1 MRSADLAR
9 TNQRIAVV
17 RAVLIVALAGIA
29 ARASWLATDDRA
41 ASRGRVQSD
50 AELHVRATRG
60 EIQDRTG
67 RQLAVSVDAPSV
79 FVEPRRIASPR
90 ATARRLAQALG
101 MPASR
106 VEKRITE
113 TQGNFAFVARWISE
127 KAKERVLA
135 LDLEGVGIL
144 PEPKRLYPQ
153 GRLAGTIV
161 GFMNVDEVGV
171 QGIEKKEQDWLQGT
185 LKTYPVE
192 RDAHGRKLPLQ
203 GVDPRATRGG
213 DVRLTLDGSIQA
225 VAEEALDR
233 TVKRFEALGGM
244 LVALDPRNGD
254 LLAVAERPGFDPNR
268 FRKTDFR
275 ASRARSFT
283 DAVEPGSVM
292 KLFLVAA
299 ALEDGVVR
307 PDEEIDCEG
316 GQFHVPG
323 KTIHDHEPYD
333 RLDVAGIL
341 AHSSNI
347 GATKLAYRLGP
358 QRHYEMLRAFGFG
371 RRSGVGFSGES
382 AGLLRDW
389 EHWRPVDQANIAFG
403 QGMNVT
409 AVQLAAATAALA
421 NGGFW
426 RQPRLVAAR
435 RPPGGA
441 WSPARPSDP
450 RRALSAATARRV
462 LSMMEGV
469 VSPIGTGRLA
479 GLHGVRVA
487 GKTGT
492 AQKLDREHRRYYDD
506 RFVAWFVGVVPADD
520 PKLVIVTAI
529 DDPVG
534 PLHTGGSV
542 AAPLFAEVAASS
554 LLHMGIYTRPEPIA
568 KAVAKTPASDTST
581 RADAEGTS
589 PRAAARDQG

>member
-1 MRSADLAR
+1 LRSADLAR

-17 RAVLIVALAGIA
+17 RAVLIVALALIA
-29 ARASWLATDDRA
+29 GRAGWLATDDRA

-60 EIQDRTG
+60 EIQDRSG

-79 FVEPRRIASPR
+79 FVEPRKIASPR
-90 ATARRLAQALG
+90 ATARKLARALG
-101 MPASR
+101 MSAEH
-106 VEKRITE
+106 VEKRITG
-113 TQGNFAFVARWISE
+113 TRGNFAFVARWISE
-127 KAKERVLA
+127 EAKERVLA
-135 LDLEGVGIL
+135 LDLEGVGIV

-153 GRLAGTIV
+153 GNLAGTVV
-161 GFMNVDEVGV
+161 GFMNVDEIGV
-171 QGIEKKEQDWLQGT
+171 QGVEKREQDWLQGT
-185 LKTYPVE
+185 LKSYPVE

-203 GVDPRATRGG
+203 GVDPRATHGG
-213 DVRLTLDGSIQA
+213 DVRLTLDGSMQA
-225 VAEEALDR
+225 VAEEALDQ
-233 TVKRFEALGGM
+233 TVKRFEALGGV

-283 DAVEPGSVM
+283 DAEEPGSVM
-292 KLFLVAA
+292 KAFVVAA
-299 ALEDGVVR
+299 ALEHGVVR

-333 RLDVAGIL
+333 LLDLAGIL

-371 RRSGVGFSGES
+371 RRSGIGFSGES

-389 EHWRPVDQANIAFG
+389 ERWRPVDQANIAFG
-403 QGMNVT
+403 QGINVT
-409 AVQLAAATAALA
+409 AVQLAAATATLA

-426 RQPRLVAAR
+426 RRPRLVAAR

-441 WSPARPSDP
+441 WSPARPSEP
-450 RRALSAATARRV
+450 RRALSTETADRV
-462 LSMMEGV
+462 LSLLENV

-492 AQKLDREHRRYYDD
+492 AQKLDRENRRYYDD

-520 PKLVIVTAI
+520 PKLVIVAAV

-534 PLHTGGSV
+534 PLHSGGTV

-568 KAVAKTPASDTST
+568 KALASNATGGASM
-581 RADAEGTS
+581 RL
-589 PRAAARDQG
+589 AARDDD

>member
-1 MRSADLAR
+1 LRAPDLAR

-17 RAVLIVALAGIA
+17 RAVLIAALALIA
-29 ARASWLATDDRA
+29 GRTGWLATDDRA
-41 ASRGRVQSD
+41 ASRGRVQAD
-50 AELHVRATRG
+50 GQLHVRATRG

-79 FVEPRRIASPR
+79 FVEPRKIASPR
-90 ATARRLAQALG
+90 LTARRLARALG
-101 MPASR
+101 MSAER

-113 TQGNFAFVARWISE
+113 TRGNFAFVARWISE
-127 KAKERVLA
+127 EAKERVLA
-135 LDLEGVGIL
+135 LDLEGVGIV

-153 GRLAGTIV
+153 GQLAGTIV

-171 QGIEKKEQDWLQGT
+171 QGVEKGEQDWLQGT

-225 VAEEALDR
+225 VAEEALAR
-233 TVKRFEALGGM
+233 TVRRHEALGGV

-268 FRKTDFR
+268 FRKTRFR
-275 ASRARSFT
+275 DSRARSFT
-283 DAVEPGSVM
+283 DAEEPGSVM
-292 KLFLVAA
+292 KAFVVAA
-299 ALEDGVVR
+299 ALEHGVVR
-307 PDEEIDCEG
+307 PDEEIDCEDG
-316 GQFHVPG
+316 RFRVPG
-323 KTIHDHEPYD
+323 KTIHDHDPYD
-333 RLDVAGIL
+333 RLDLAGIL

-347 GATKLAYRLGP
+347 GATKLAYRLGA

-382 AGLLRDW
+382 AGLLRSW
-389 EHWRPVDQANIAFG
+389 ERWQPVDQANVAFG

-409 AVQLAAATAALA
+409 AVQLAAATAVLA
-421 NGGFW
+421 NGGHW
-426 RQPRLVAAR
+426 RQPRLIAAR
-435 RPPGGA
+435 RPPGGP

-450 RRALSAATARRV
+450 RRVVSEDTAARV
-462 LSMMEGV
+462 LGLLETV
-469 VSPIGTGRLA
+469 VSPVGTGRLA

-492 AQKLDREHRRYYDD
+492 AQKLDRENGRYHSD

-520 PKLVIVTAI
+520 PRLVIVAAV

-534 PLHTGGSV
+534 PLHSGGTV

-568 KAVAKTPASDTST
+568 KAVTTTASGDAPARD
-581 RADAEGTS
+581 
-589 PRAAARDQG
+589 AARDEG